1 MKKNFLLIFYFVL
14 LGGCKIK
21 PLLSTSN
28 QSSNSH
34 KDNYKLKTTKLN
46 VKGSNSALVFK
57 LRKKLQ
63 SKLEFFYKNPISL
76 EVNVSEDFGNISY
89 FSDATSSRIHGKII
103 CDFEFKDHKTGN
115 SIKEKVFSSTS
126 FFHSYDDEFSNQNAI
141 DLARERMIDDVIDE
155 ILRSCISVSQFKQE
169 L

>member
-1 MKKNFLLIFYFVL
+1 MKKKYLFITCFLMLV
-14 LGGCKIK
+14 GCQIK

-28 QSSNSH
+28 QSSNFYEE
-34 KDNYKLKTTKLN
+34 NYTLKTKKLN

-103 CDFEFKDHKTGN
+103 CDFEFKDYKTGN

-155 ILRSCISVSQFKQE
+155 ILRSCISSSQFRQE